1 VLNGKLEKVIV
12 RKILKKHFTQVLEKH
27 IHLKNIVNVGK
38 NGLKNLKRNKM
49 DTLSQDF
56 IFSFI
61 IFMIIPILLI
71 YSDYRDKKWKKE
83 WKKKNSLKEKN

>member
-1 VLNGKLEKVIV
+1 
-12 RKILKKHFTQVLEKH
+12 
-27 IHLKNIVNVGK
+27 
-38 NGLKNLKRNKM
+38 M
-49 DTLSQDF
+49 DTLPQDF